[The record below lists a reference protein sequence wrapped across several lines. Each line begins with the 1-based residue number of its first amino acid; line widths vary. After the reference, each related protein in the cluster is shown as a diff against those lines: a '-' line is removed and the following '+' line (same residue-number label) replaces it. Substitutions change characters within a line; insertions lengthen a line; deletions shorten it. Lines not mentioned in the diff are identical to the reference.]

1 MDGATRP
8 GNDVGMRQRFLPFV
22 VLVLLLGGCTRE
34 PPSPIV
40 QKVEAAGAG
49 DLRVAAQPTI
59 EDWFR
64 KHSEF
69 AVEVRDQC
77 RPIRDKA
84 RAAWSSTTEGRV
96 CNAANVASVFNFKER
111 KGDGKGYEAGK

>member
-1 MDGATRP
+1 MDAGIRLL
-8 GNDVGMRQRFLPFV
+8 NDVGMRLSV
-22 VLVLLLGGCTRE
+22 VLLGLLLVGCTKE
-34 PPSPIV
+34 PPSEIV

-49 DLRVAAQPTI
+49 DLRAAPQQSI

-64 KHSEF
+64 KHTEF

-77 RPIRDKA
+77 RPIREKA
-84 RAAWSSTTEGRV
+84 PATWSSTTEGRV

-111 KGDGKGYEAGK
+111 KGDGKGYQAGK

>member
-1 MDGATRP
+1 MDGATKP
-8 GNDVGMRQRFLPFV
+8 VNDVGMRLCLLL
-22 VLVLLLGGCTRE
+22 LVLLLGGCTTE
-34 PPSPIV
+34 PPSAIV

-49 DLRVAAQPTI
+49 DLRAASQPSI

-77 RPIRDKA
+77 RPIREKA
-84 RAAWSSTTEGRV
+84 PAKWSNTTEGRV
-96 CNAANVASVFNFKER
+96 CNAASVASVFNFKER
-111 KGDGKGYEAGK
+111 KGDGRGYEAGE